1 MVFRTFRNAVHSGH
15 SGFYY
20 VFHALSSWLQVTL
33 GGVMGLRATGNW
45 VRLTSVQ
52 TTIRSAY
59 SVLIALK
66 ALVLLCLVRIVEIEI
81 HV

>member
-1 MVFRTFRNAVHSGH
+1 
-15 SGFYY
+15 
-20 VFHALSSWLQVTL
+20 
-33 GGVMGLRATGNW
+33 MGLRATGNW
-45 VRLTSVQ
+45 VSLTSVQ